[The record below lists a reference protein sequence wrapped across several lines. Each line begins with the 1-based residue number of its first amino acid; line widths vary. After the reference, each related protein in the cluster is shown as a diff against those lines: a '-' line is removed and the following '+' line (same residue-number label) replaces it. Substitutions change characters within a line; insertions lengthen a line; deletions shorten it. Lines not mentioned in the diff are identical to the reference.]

1 MEEPAR
7 RKPVVDQIFGDN
19 KAPVATVLD
28 ADFAELVQKVADAE
42 AMCKEANTKPKNDAE
57 QAALGDKIV
66 DLRRLFARIDGT
78 RTDEK
83 APILDAGRELD
94 GWFNAL
100 KARIEVAVKPLSEGA
115 DTYVREKAAAERARQ
130 DKIAQ
135 DAREK
140 AEAERRKAEQ
150 AKTPEAAGNAA
161 ARADNLEAKADQA
174 EAASVASAADL
185 TPSKEGGVTT
195 GASEKWTFRFT
206 DYTAAVTP
214 LGAIGPYFKREAV
227 EAALIS
233 MVRIH
238 KDAAKWPGV
247 EFYTEVKASFRK

>member
-174 EAASVASAADL
+174 EAASVAGGRRDDRRQREVDL
-185 TPSKEGGVTT
+185 PLHGLHRRRDAPWRHRSLLQAGSGGGGPDIH
-195 GASEKWTFRFT
+195 GAHPQGR
-206 DYTAAVTP
+206 
-214 LGAIGPYFKREAV
+214 G
-227 EAALIS
+227 
-233 MVRIH
+233 
-238 KDAAKWPGV
+238 
-247 EFYTEVKASFRK
+247 EVAGR